1 MILYIIR
8 PIRSNP
14 AVCPSGLKVYVGS
27 NDKNIYCFNAA
38 DGAERWRLKTG
49 AEVSGGFAVSEDGKV
64 VSVTILPPPSTSA
77 PFIHFRGFFFIISSR
92 LHSCSYVCY
101 MYAVFTFL

>member
-1 MILYIIR
+1 M
-8 PIRSNP
+8 
-14 AVCPSGLKVYVGS
+14 CPSGLKVYVGS

-77 PFIHFRGFFFIISSR
+77 PFIHFRFFFFIISSR
-92 LHSCSYVCY
+92 LHSCSYVYY